1 MWFAVALSRVASS
14 HCGTSLGIAT
24 KDLRPITVLSI
35 AFARKLPSTIHGV
48 RGHLSAEEGAAKG
61 QVATTKGIILGMDFA
76 DIRQNECRCLSTTL
90 AHSPTDSG
98 VEHQTMGATALSSAA
113 TP

>member
-35 AFARKLPSTIHGV
+35 AFARK
-48 RGHLSAEEGAAKG
+48 GAAKG

-76 DIRQNECRCLSTTL
+76 DIRQNECRCLSATL
-90 AHSPTDSG
+90 AASRDFQKGSQPN
-98 VEHQTMGATALSSAA
+98 
-113 TP
+113 